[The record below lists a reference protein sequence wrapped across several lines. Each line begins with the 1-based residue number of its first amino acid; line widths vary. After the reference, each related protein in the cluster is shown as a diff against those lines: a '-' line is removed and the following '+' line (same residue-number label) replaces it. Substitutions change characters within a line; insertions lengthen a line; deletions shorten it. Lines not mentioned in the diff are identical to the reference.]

1 MNPRFR
7 IEFVSIW
14 GLTCTSN
21 GRAVSL
27 SGMYVDSIC
36 LFFSREG
43 MLHGTIVGS
52 RYVGSGLQ
60 IRERQ
65 REVSSRVRYVP
76 YDI

>member
-1 MNPRFR
+1 
-7 IEFVSIW
+7 
-14 GLTCTSN
+14 
-21 GRAVSL
+21 
-27 SGMYVDSIC
+27 MYVDSIC